1 MRRDIE
7 NRYYGIKTD
16 IRQLFDSQLTGTTS
30 THNSAFKSA
39 IICNND
45 EGPPSL
51 YWVNA
56 DEYSYDLDGTALAN
70 LFQRLQE
77 ILDKWLLEGG
87 PTLIWAGQFV
97 ATEYQRGTKYAFTS
111 LAKQSDE
118 YSSRTALS
126 ELLFSPEYQRRVGIA
141 YAQTYSDWTG
151 ISDAARADLANVIS
165 DAVARGINPRETAK
179 IVSDRLDV
187 SMSKAFNMAQTEQ
200 VGAYRKAIWDENDD
214 VQQRL
219 GLRTKLLWL
228 SALKATTRAWHAS
241 RHGSTYTTEEVKDF
255 YGRAGNRY
263 HCYCSQTP
271 ILVDVYGNPLN
282 TTLVERLDKER
293 VQWKADEA
301 V

>member
-16 IRQLFDSQLTGTTS
+16 IRQLFDSQLNGTTS
-30 THNSAFKSA
+30 TYSSAFKSA

-45 EGPPSL
+45 EGPHSL

-97 ATEYQRGTKYAFTS
+97 AAEYERGTKYAFTS

-118 YSSRTALS
+118 YSARTALS

-165 DAVARGINPRETAK
+165 DAVARGISPRETAK
-179 IVSDRLDV
+179 IASDRLDV

-228 SALKATTRAWHAS
+228 SALKDTTRAWHAS
-241 RHGSTYTTEEVKDF
+241 RHGKTYTRQEVEEF
-255 YGRAGNRY
+255 YARAGNRY

-282 TTLVERLDKER
+282 ATLIDRLSKER
-293 VQWKADEA
+293 EQWKEA
-301 V
+301 A